1 MLKNKRLYTKNK
13 LKNDNII
20 VNDKIILLKSLSNK
34 KSTLLTGKKPPDDII
49 DNDKLNASKV
59 LKLIILKRINIIKV
73 YEELIITIF
82 NDCLKISL

>member
-1 MLKNKRLYTKNK
+1 MLKNIRLYTKNK

-20 VNDKIILLKSLSNK
+20 VNDKIILLTSLWNK
-34 KSTLLTGKKPPDDII
+34 KSTLFTGKKPPDDII

-73 YEELIITIF
+73 NEE
-82 NDCLKISL
+82 

>member
-1 MLKNKRLYTKNK
+1 MLKNIRLYTKNK

-20 VNDKIILLKSLSNK
+20 VNDKIILLTSLSNK
-34 KSTLLTGKKPPDDII
+34 KSTLFTGKKPPDDII

-73 YEELIITIF
+73 NEE
-82 NDCLKISL
+82 